1 MDIGD
6 LVNLMQRI
14 APLDHAESWDK
25 VGLLAGD
32 RTRPLTGP
40 ILLTIDLTERV
51 MAEAI
56 AMKAGAIIAYHPPI
70 FEPLAR
76 ITDATPRQRVILRAL
91 EHHIAIYSPHTAL
104 DNIPGGVTDWLC
116 EGLSGGEPALSR
128 SGKING
134 DCRALAPHSSAP
146 GTQQVKIVTFIPEAD
161 ADKVRGA
168 LASAGAGIIGAYK
181 VCSFA
186 SPGTGTFLASESS
199 NPTIGQRGELE
210 RVVELRLEMVCSK
223 AALSLALETLR
234 RFHPYEE
241 PAIDAYEL
249 TPQPRRSAGSGRRLV
264 LDKPATVAELA
275 QRLKAF
281 TGRDSVRYAL
291 ADPDHDRP
299 VKYIGV
305 VPGSGESLSRLALQE
320 GCELFVT
327 GEMKHHEVLGALN
340 AGMNVLLGGHTSTER
355 GYLHRLKA
363 NMESQEP
370 TLAAKPDSVMVSKV
384 DQTPLVTV

>member
-116 EGLSGGEPALSR
+116 EGLSGG
-128 SGKING
+128 
-134 DCRALAPHSSAP
+134 
-146 GTQQVKIVTFIPEAD
+146 D
-161 ADKVRGA
+161 A
-168 LASAGAGIIGAYK
+168 
-181 VCSFA
+181 
-186 SPGTGTFLASESS
+186 E
-199 NPTIGQRGELE
+199 
-210 RVVELRLEMVCSK
+210 
-223 AALSLALETLR
+223 
-234 RFHPYEE
+234 
-241 PAIDAYEL
+241 
-249 TPQPRRSAGSGRRLV
+249 
-264 LDKPATVAELA
+264 
-275 QRLKAF
+275 
-281 TGRDSVRYAL
+281 
-291 ADPDHDRP
+291 
-299 VKYIGV
+299 
-305 VPGSGESLSRLALQE
+305 
-320 GCELFVT
+320 
-327 GEMKHHEVLGALN
+327 
-340 AGMNVLLGGHTSTER
+340 
-355 GYLHRLKA
+355 
-363 NMESQEP
+363 
-370 TLAAKPDSVMVSKV
+370 
-384 DQTPLVTV
+384 

>member
-6 LVNLMQRI
+6 LVNIMQRL

-32 RTRPLTGP
+32 RTRPLAGP
-40 ILLTIDLTERV
+40 VLLTIDLTERV

-56 AMKAGAIIAYHPPI
+56 AMKAGAIVAYHPPI
-70 FEPLAR
+70 FEPLTR

-91 EHHIAIYSPHTAL
+91 EHSIAIYSPHTAL

-116 EGLSGGEPALSR
+116 EGLSGGEAAPGRA
-128 SGKING
+128 GKIHG
-134 DCRALAPHSSAP
+134 DCRALAPHARAP
-146 GTQQVKIVTFIPEAD
+146 GTQQVKIVTFVPEAQVE
-161 ADKVRGA
+161 KVRGA
-168 LASAGAGIIGAYK
+168 LASAGAGIIGGYQ

-186 SPGTGTFLASESS
+186 TSGTGTFLGGESTS
-199 NPTIGQRGELE
+199 PAVGKLGELE
-210 RVVELRLEMVCSK
+210 RVSEIRLEMVCSK
-223 AALSLALETLR
+223 AALPLAIETLR

-249 TPQPRRSAGSGRRLV
+249 MPLPRRSAGSGRRLV

-275 QRLKAF
+275 QRLRAF
-281 TGRDSVRYAL
+281 TGRESVRYAL

-305 VPGSGESLSRLALQE
+305 VPGSGESLSRLARQE

-355 GYLHRLKA
+355 GYLHRLRYA
-363 NMESQEP
+363 IEQADAS
-370 TLAAKPDSVMVSKV
+370 LAAPGAVVVSKV

>member
-6 LVNLMQRI
+6 LVNIMQRL

-32 RTRPLTGP
+32 RTRPLHGP
-40 ILLTIDLTERV
+40 VLLTIDLTERV

-56 AMKAGAIIAYHPPI
+56 GMKAGAIIAYHPPI
-70 FEPLAR
+70 FEPLTR

-116 EGLSGGEPALSR
+116 EGLSGGEAAPGRA
-128 SGKING
+128 GKIHG
-134 DCRALAPHSSAP
+134 DCRALAPHARAP
-146 GTQQVKIVTFIPEAD
+146 GTQQVKIVTFVPEAQVE
-161 ADKVRGA
+161 KVRGA
-168 LASAGAGIIGAYK
+168 LASAGAGIIGGYQ

-186 SPGTGTFLASESS
+186 TSGTGTFLGGEST
-199 NPTIGQRGELE
+199 NPAVGKRGELE
-210 RVVELRLEMVCSK
+210 RVSELRLEMVCSR
-223 AALSLALETLR
+223 AALPLAIETLR

-249 TPQPRRSAGSGRRLV
+249 MPLPRRSAGSGRRLV
-264 LDKPATVAELA
+264 LDRPATVAELA
-275 QRLKAF
+275 QRLRAF
-281 TGRDSVRYAL
+281 TGRESVRYAL

-305 VPGSGESLSRLALQE
+305 VPGSGESLSRLARQE

-355 GYLHRLKA
+355 GYLHRLRHA
-363 NMESQEP
+363 IEQADAA
-370 TLAAKPDSVMVSKV
+370 LAVPGAVVVSKV